1 MKKRI
6 FKKTKYSNINSDDVM
21 ENGLLIGCHH
31 GLKNNEIKYMTD
43 TVTKF
48 IKANIQ

>member
-6 FKKTKYSNINSDDVM
+6 FKKSKYSNINSDDIM

-31 GLKNNEIKYMTD
+31 GLKNNELKYIIETIK
-43 TVTKF
+43 KF
-48 IKANIQ
+48 IKINI